1 MNIFK
6 KLFSK
11 EANFSGADYSEARDK
26 KRLGRQAVKI
36 FNYMHNNGWQSLN
49 AIAKATG
56 EPSPSISAQLR
67 AFRNPKFQPDD
78 AIYEVDKRYVS
89 NGLYEYKLIVVPN
102 DTMFKKVI

>member
-1 MNIFK
+1 MNMFT
-6 KLFSK
+6 KLFGK
-11 EANFSGADYSEARDK
+11 KAEYSGGGYSAPRDK

-102 DTMFKKVI
+102 DTMFEKVI